1 MNRRYPGYD
10 VLDKRYSPSWNEQ
23 TRRVIDQRLG
33 LVRDP
38 RFLDAAEW
46 ATINAV
52 CDRIVP
58 QPKTRAPVPLAA
70 MVDSKL
76 LEGRGDGHRDH
87 RLPEMRTAWRRG
99 LAALDAEARQHHGA
113 AFHQLS
119 AAEQDGLLRA
129 AEEGKLTHAAWQK
142 MPSAIFFG
150 KRLLPDIINA
160 YYSHPTAWSE
170 IGFGGPASPRG
181 YVRMDFDRRDPWEAT
196 EAKPG
201 QADVAARK
209 NANVG

>member
-1 MNRRYPGYD
+1 
-10 VLDKRYSPSWNEQ
+10 
-23 TRRVIDQRLG
+23 
-33 LVRDP
+33 
-38 RFLDAAEW
+38 
-46 ATINAV
+46 
-52 CDRIVP
+52 
-58 QPKTRAPVPLAA
+58 
-70 MVDSKL
+70 
-76 LEGRGDGHRDH
+76 
-87 RLPEMRTAWRRG
+87 
-99 LAALDAEARQHHGA
+99 
-113 AFHQLS
+113 
-119 AAEQDGLLRA
+119 
-129 AEEGKLTHAAWQK
+129 

-160 YYSHPTAWSE
+160 YYGHPTAWSE